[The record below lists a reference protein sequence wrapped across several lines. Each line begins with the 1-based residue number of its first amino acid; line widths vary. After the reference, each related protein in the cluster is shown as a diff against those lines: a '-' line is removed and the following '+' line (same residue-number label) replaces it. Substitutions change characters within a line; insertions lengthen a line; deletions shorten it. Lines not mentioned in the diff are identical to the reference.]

1 MRILSVALFFLF
13 LLLPFEVQSSDFHG
27 RQRISS
33 YNNRINVYHYDGS
46 RGTYSRRGS
55 SNIRR
60 NFGPILPSGNIL
72 GPFKNPDS
80 DARKPENLTACIYD
94 AFDVL
99 VYEREGK
106 VCPYKYVDQNKIRV
120 ERRRQE
126 WLKLQANDR
135 NNLMRGEN

>member
-1 MRILSVALFFLF
+1 MKKVLLAALL
-13 LLLPFEVQSSDFHG
+13 LLLPLEVVAGDFRGAHPP
-27 RQRISS
+27 RS